1 MHFVAICEDKPDGLP
16 IRVETRPVH
25 LDYLKTV
32 PIRIAGPFLGEDNET
47 MVGTLYVIEADSLA
61 EAQDIVDNDPFT
73 KAGLFSSVSVRPW
86 RWGIGK
92 PA

>member
-1 MHFVAICEDKPDGLP
+1 MHFVALCEDKPNGLSL
-16 IRVETRPVH
+16 RTEVRPVH

-32 PIRIAGPFLGEDNET
+32 PIRIAGPFLAEDGET

-61 EAQDIVDNDPFT
+61 EAQKIVDEDPFT
-73 KAGLFSSVSVRPW
+73 KAGLFSSVTVRPW

>member
-1 MHFVAICEDKPDGLP
+1 MHFVAICEDKPNSVTLRMD
-16 IRVETRPVH
+16 TRPTH

-32 PIRIAGPFLGEDNET
+32 PIRIAGPFLAEDGET
-47 MVGTLYVIEADSLA
+47 MVGTLYVIEADSLE
-61 EAQDIVDNDPFT
+61 EAKAIVDKDPFM
-73 KAGLFSSVSVRPW
+73 KVGLFSSVTIRPW